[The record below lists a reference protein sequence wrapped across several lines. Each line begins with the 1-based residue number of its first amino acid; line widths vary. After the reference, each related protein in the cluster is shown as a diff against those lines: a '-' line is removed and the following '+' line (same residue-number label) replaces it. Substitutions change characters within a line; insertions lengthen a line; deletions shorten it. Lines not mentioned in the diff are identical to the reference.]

1 MAVAEADPPAPDAG
15 PLARYRSRLASGDLK
30 GDPEQEAVTA
40 RLDDLAR
47 TVDGWQARSASSG
60 GWLSKLGLRRSKDA
74 AAPTGLYLFGPVGRG
89 KSMLMDLFFEAAP
102 VVAKRRVHFHEFM
115 QEVHGLIHRFRQQGE
130 AGDSPILEAAV
141 AVADQVSLLC
151 FDEMEVRDIAD
162 AMILARLFTA
172 LFERGVVVVA
182 TSNRPPDDLYKGGL
196 HRDRFLPFIELLK
209 ERLDVA
215 DLGDGVDYRRDR
227 LAGETLFF
235 TPADAS
241 ARAALDRLFGEL
253 AGGAGPEPDSVL
265 VLGRELEVARAAKG
279 VARFSFEELCG
290 RPLGPA
296 DFLAIARRY
305 RAVLIDEVPV
315 MTDAIR
321 DRARRFMMLI
331 DALYER
337 RVSLVCSAQADADKL
352 YAGSDWGFEFDRT
365 VSRLMEMRSAD
376 YFAEPHRP

>member
-1 MAVAEADPPAPDAG
+1 MAAAEAETPAPAGG
-15 PLARYRSRLASGDLK
+15 PLARYRARVASGELK
-30 GDPEQEAVTA
+30 GDPEQEAASA

-47 TVDGWQARSASSG
+47 AVDGWQARSASAG
-60 GWLSKLGLRRSKDA
+60 GWLSKLGLRRSREA

-102 VVAKRRVHFHEFM
+102 VAAKRRVHFHEFM
-115 QEVHGLIHRFRQQGE
+115 QEVHGLIHRFRQAGG
-130 AGDSPILEAAV
+130 AGDSPILQAA
-141 AVADQVSLLC
+141 ASVADQVSLLC

-172 LFERGVVVVA
+172 LFERGVVVVT

-209 ERLDVA
+209 ERLDVV
-215 DLGDGVDYRRDR
+215 DLGDGTDYRRDR
-227 LAGETLFF
+227 LVGETLFF
-235 TPADAS
+235 TPADAA
-241 ARAALDRLFGEL
+241 ARAALDRLFAEL
-253 AGGAGPEPDSVL
+253 TGGAEPEPDSV
-265 VLGRELEVARAAKG
+265 VVHGRELEVAHAAKG
-279 VARFSFEELCG
+279 VARFGFEELCA

-296 DFLAIARRY
+296 DFLALARRY
-305 RAVLIDEVPV
+305 RAVLIDDVPL

-321 DRARRFMMLI
+321 DRARRFMLLI
-331 DALYER
+331 DSLYER
-337 RVSLVCSAQADADKL
+337 RVTLVCSAAAEAEKL

>member
-1 MAVAEADPPAPDAG
+1 MAAAEAEPPARDSG
-15 PLARYRSRLASGDLK
+15 PLARYRALVASGALK
-30 GDPEQEAVTA
+30 GDPEQEATAA
-40 RLDDLAR
+40 RLDGLAR
-47 TVDGWQARSASSG
+47 AVDGWQARSASSG
-60 GWLSKLGLRRSKDA
+60 GWLSKLGLRRSRDA

-102 VVAKRRVHFHEFM
+102 VAARRRVHFHEFM
-115 QEVHGLIHRFRQQGE
+115 QEVHGLIHRYRQQGG
-130 AGDSPILEAAV
+130 AGDSPILQAA
-141 AVADQVSLLC
+141 ASVADRASLLC

-172 LFERGVVVVA
+172 LFERGVVVVT

-209 ERLDVA
+209 ERLDAA
-215 DLGDGVDYRRDR
+215 DLGDGTDYRRDR

-235 TPADAS
+235 TPADDVAK
-241 ARAALDRLFGEL
+241 AALDRMFGEL
-253 AGGAGPEPDSVL
+253 TGGAEPRPDSV
-265 VLGRELEVARAAKG
+265 VVHGRELAVPAAAKG

-290 RPLGPA
+290 RPLGPG

-305 RAVLIDEVPV
+305 RAVLVDDVPR

-337 RVSLVCSAQADADKL
+337 RVSLVCSAEAEADRL
-352 YAGSDWGFEFDRT
+352 YAGSDWGFEFERT
-365 VSRLMEMRSAD
+365 VSRLMEMRSAG